1 MVTGEGGGG
10 GTETTTKISAE
21 DWPLIE
27 PSQVNV
33 AMPPVHTAESM
44 LTPLGN
50 QSIRLSC
57 YTLHIIITY
66 AFSK

>member
-1 MVTGEGGGG
+1 MVTGAGGGA
-10 GTETTTKISAE
+10 ESTTKITAE
-21 DWPLIE
+21 DWPLIQ

-50 QSIRLSC
+50 
-57 YTLHIIITY
+57 
-66 AFSK
+66 

>member
-1 MVTGEGGGG
+1 MVSGTGGGV
-10 GTETTTKISAE
+10 ESTTQISAE
-21 DWPLIE
+21 DWPLIQ

-50 QSIRLSC
+50 NSI
-57 YTLHIIITY
+57 
-66 AFSK
+66 